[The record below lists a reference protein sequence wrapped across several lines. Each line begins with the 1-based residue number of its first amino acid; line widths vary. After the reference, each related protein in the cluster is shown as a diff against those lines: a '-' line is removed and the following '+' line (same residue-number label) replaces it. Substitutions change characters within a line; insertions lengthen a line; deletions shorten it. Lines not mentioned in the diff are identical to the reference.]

1 MRVDAPLPPMLPSLE
16 TDSLVY
22 KEEAMNPFQRSLVVL
37 FAVVL
42 AAAWAGW
49 ATAQEEAA
57 APTAQEGEA
66 PAADPAME
74 AMMAAMAPG
83 PQHEMLASRA
93 GTWSFTMT
101 FWPEPGAPPQTATGA
116 AERAMAFGGRVLE
129 ESITSEVMGMPFE
142 GVGHTGYD
150 NVTGDWWS
158 IWMDN
163 MSTGVIVMQ
172 GSVDEESHTATWE
185 GEMSDPMAGG
195 KTPMKIVS
203 RHEGPDKEVAEFYG
217 PNPAGGGE
225 MVKTMEIVYERQQ

>member
-1 MRVDAPLPPMLPSLE
+1 
-16 TDSLVY
+16 
-22 KEEAMNPFQRSLVVL
+22 MNPFKRSLVVL

-49 ATAQEEAA
+49 AAAQEEAA

-74 AMMAAMAPG
+74 AMMASMAPG
-83 PQHEMLASRA
+83 AQHAMLGSMA

-101 FWPEPGAPPQTATGA
+101 FWMEPGAPPQTATGT
-116 AERAMAFGGRVLE
+116 AERTMAFDGRVLE
-129 ESITSEVMGMPFE
+129 ERVSSDIMGMPFQ

-150 NVTGDWWS
+150 NVTGEWWS
-158 IWMDN
+158 TWMDN
-163 MSTGVIVMQ
+163 MGTGVILMK
-172 GSVDEESHTATWE
+172 GTVDEETHTATWE

-195 KTPMKIVS
+195 KRPMKIVM
-203 RHEGPDKEVAEFYG
+203 RHEGPDKEVSEFYG

-225 MVKTMEIVYERQQ
+225 MVKTMEIVYERQE

>member
-1 MRVDAPLPPMLPSLE
+1 
-16 TDSLVY
+16 
-22 KEEAMNPFQRSLVVL
+22 MNPFKRSLVVL
-37 FAVVL
+37 FALVL
-42 AAAWAGW
+42 AAAWAGP

-57 APTAQEGEA
+57 APAAQEGEA

-83 PQHEMLASRA
+83 PQHAMLASMA

-101 FWPEPGAPPQTATGA
+101 FWMEPGAPPQTATGT
-116 AERAMAFGGRVLE
+116 AERTMAFGGRVLE
-129 ESITSEVMGMPFE
+129 ERVTTEVMGMPFE

-158 IWMDN
+158 TWMDN
-163 MSTGVIVMQ
+163 MSTGVLFMK
-172 GSVDEESHTATWE
+172 GTVDEEAHTATWE

-195 KTPMKIVS
+195 KTPMRIVS

-217 PNPAGGGE
+217 PNPAGDGE
-225 MVKTMEIVYERQQ
+225 MIKTMEIVYERQE